1 MNKWYSIISRT
12 LISAVLSALICI
24 LFIDKEY
31 QYTAS
36 LISST
41 PYLYTNQTDYMDLD
55 NDGKTEKVRSVE
67 KVKGLT
73 ELLIYEW
80 DDDLVEQIN
89 VEGTMV
95 KWSKLIDG
103 DYNGDSLSELYI
115 FTHEGD
121 SLYLNVLEPYAD
133 KRKQIARK
141 NIPGC
146 KLLNGEAAYKI
157 TGGPMADMNGDGF
170 KEFYF
175 SIIAGFTLSPRNV
188 YCYDLANDSLMIS
201 SAAGTGPRLSINS
214 DDLDNDGH
222 LELWGMVSAFGNFKD
237 SIIPFSDESAWLMV
251 FSHQLD
257 YEFEPIE
264 FPGFGS
270 IVDARVIESG
280 DRKNLVTVRIYKG
293 NQDTIHSEI
302 LIVDPEGLVL
312 KRKRLPDDIMTGIPV
327 FFVDN
332 GSISVYSKTGS
343 MYVYNDSLELQ
354 KTFRKDWFFSDI
366 VGSCSF
372 PGEPGALFYISPDG
386 FLLFTDLDHRILAKV
401 ALNRQATNLLS
412 IDRISNWQMSEGF
425 QIRTTTSQQTVSLSK
440 NPGRFNIYYFGLAI
454 FLGILSF
461 IYLVQIF
468 QIRQERKKQKIEKRL
483 RTLQLQSLKS
493 QMNPHFIFNALN
505 SISSMYMQGYT
516 KKANS
521 FLISF
526 SKMIREVVDSSDRVV
541 VSLREEIAFVKNY
554 LELEKIRYGENFNFI
569 FDIQED
575 CLEVEIPSMCVHAFV
590 ENSVKHAF
598 PHKDQHME
606 IEVSAVKKGKLTL
619 VCIRDNGIGF
629 GNADKMDGRTGRG
642 MQIVSDIIHNYSLAS
657 GRKIHYTYGSSEPE
671 ANPPKGSLVEL
682 FLGA

>member
-1 MNKWYSIISRT
+1 MNKWHSIISRI
-12 LISAVLSALICI
+12 LISAILSALICM
-24 LFIDKEY
+24 LFINKEY

-41 PYLYTNQTDYMDLD
+41 PFLYTDQTDYMDLD
-55 NDGKTEKVRSVE
+55 QDGKTEKVCTIM

-73 ELLIYEW
+73 EVLVYEW
-80 DDDLVEQIN
+80 DNDILEQIN
-89 VEGTMV
+89 VEGAMV
-95 KWSKLIDG
+95 KWSRLFNG

-115 FTHEGD
+115 FTNEGD

-133 KRKQIARK
+133 KPKQIARRL
-141 NIPGC
+141 IPGC

-157 TGGPMADMNGDGF
+157 TGGPVADMDGDGF

-175 SIIAGFTLSPRNV
+175 SVIAGFTLSPRNV
-188 YCYDLANDSLMIS
+188 YCYDIANDSLMIS
-201 SAAGTGPRLSINS
+201 PAAGTGPRNSINS

-222 LELWGMVSAFGNFKD
+222 LELWGRISAFGNFKD

-251 FSHQLD
+251 FSHQLE
-257 YEFEPIE
+257 YKFEPIE

-270 IVDARVIESG
+270 VVDARVFESG
-280 DRKNLVTVRIYKG
+280 DRKNLVAVRIYKG
-293 NQDTIHSEI
+293 NQDSICNEI
-302 LIVDPEGLVL
+302 LLVDPEGTVL
-312 KRKRLPDDIMTGIPV
+312 KRQRLPDDIMTGFPV
-327 FFVDN
+327 FFTGN
-332 GSISVYSKTGS
+332 GSISVYSNTGS
-343 MYVYNDSLELQ
+343 MYVYNDRLELQ
-354 KTFRKDWFFSDI
+354 KSIRKDWFESKI
-366 VGSCSF
+366 AGTCSF

-386 FLLFTDLDHRILAKV
+386 VLHFTDLDHKILAKV
-401 ALNRQATNLLS
+401 ALNGHDPNLLS

-425 QIRTTTSQQTVSLSK
+425 QIRTTTSEHTVSLRK

-454 FLGILSF
+454 FMIILTF
-461 IYLVQIF
+461 IYLVQLF
-468 QIRQERKKQKIEKRL
+468 QIKQDLKKQKIEKRL

-505 SISSMYMQGYT
+505 SISSMYMQGHT
-516 KKANS
+516 EKANS

-554 LELEKIRYGENFNFI
+554 LELEKIRYGEHFNFI
-569 FDIQED
+569 FDIQEE
-575 CLEVEIPSMCVHAFV
+575 CLEVEIPSMCVHTFV

-606 IEVSAVKKGKLTL
+606 IEVSAVKRGTLT
-619 VCIRDNGIGF
+619 VVRIRDNGIGF
-629 GNADKMDGRTGRG
+629 GNADKLDGRTGRG

-657 GRKIHYTYGSSEPE
+657 GRKIHFTYGSGEPE
-671 ANPPKGSLVEL
+671 ANPPQGSLVEL